1 MNRPRGAGPARIAEV
16 AGDAKGATRCAAGR
30 SVVQNGPVVQSPG
43 VPEPTDSA
51 FWNHFWNSKM
61 GAMGHRG
68 VRVFSR
74 PLRYRNKRVRLA
86 DGTEHPVTFG
96 EEKGIDVRIALDVI
110 RMAHRKEYDV
120 AIVFSQDQ
128 DLSEVADEIRVISAE
143 QNRWIKMA
151 SAYPK
156 SPTTA
161 NQRGINS
168 TDWIAIDRTM
178 YDTCIDPKDYR
189 PPRRSP
195 P

>member
-1 MNRPRGAGPARIAEV
+1 M
-16 AGDAKGATRCAAGR
+16 C
-30 SVVQNGPVVQSPG
+30 
-43 VPEPTDSA
+43 
-51 FWNHFWNSKM
+51 
-61 GAMGHRG
+61 
-68 VRVFSR
+68 
-74 PLRYRNKRVRLA
+74 
-86 DGTEHPVTFG
+86 
-96 EEKGIDVRIALDVI
+96 
-110 RMAHRKEYDV
+110 
-120 AIVFSQDQ
+120 FSQDQ

-168 TDWIAIDRTM
+168 TDWIAIDRKM